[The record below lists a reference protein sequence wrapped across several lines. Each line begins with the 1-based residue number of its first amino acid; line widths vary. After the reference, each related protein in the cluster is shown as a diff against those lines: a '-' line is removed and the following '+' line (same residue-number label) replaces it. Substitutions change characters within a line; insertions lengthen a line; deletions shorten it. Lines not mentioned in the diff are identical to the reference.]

1 MKKLVVIMMLGLSV
15 LFGNDMS
22 IKYSDLNYMY
32 DGSSKKCIPLNLD
45 LKKYVFLKYQEQDMI
60 VLDKLDSVAGITFT
74 AVVEVGGKDL
84 YYGFGSTFGACRLYE
99 DYIIKDMNDLNPE
112 DYKNLKYK

>member
-15 LFGNDMS
+15 LFGNAMS

-32 DGSSKKCIPLNLD
+32 NGASKKCIPLNLD
-45 LKKYVFLKYQEQDMI
+45 LKKYVFLKYQEQNMI

-74 AVVEVGGKDL
+74 AVLEVDGKDL

-112 DYKNLKYK
+112 DYKNLTYK